1 MRCVSADSYTWD
13 EVKQNQRPLQ
23 LSSKEIHQ
31 KWVDQKSSIISLEQQ
46 ILNHVKN
53 AGNFSIRKY
62 CFSILFSPCSN

>member
-31 KWVDQKSSIISLEQQ
+31 K
-46 ILNHVKN
+46 
-53 AGNFSIRKY
+53 
-62 CFSILFSPCSN
+62 